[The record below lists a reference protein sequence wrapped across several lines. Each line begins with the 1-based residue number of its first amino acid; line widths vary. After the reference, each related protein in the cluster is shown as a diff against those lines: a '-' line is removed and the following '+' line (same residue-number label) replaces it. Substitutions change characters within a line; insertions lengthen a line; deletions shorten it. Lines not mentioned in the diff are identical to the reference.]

1 MQDTFASRHTGYL
14 QITTA
19 GSYTIYVNSDDG
31 SRVRLNGSEIINN
44 DRTHSMQERSHT
56 ATLAAGYH
64 PLEVTFFENGGGAGL
79 QLSWQGPGISKQ
91 IVPASALWSDL

>member
-1 MQDTFASRHTGYL
+1 MLGL

-44 DRTHSMQERSHT
+44 DGLHGMQERT
-56 ATLAAGYH
+56 RTLTLAAGYH

-79 QLSWQGPGISKQ
+79 LLSWKGPGISKQ
-91 IVPASALWSDL
+91 IVPASALWNDD